1 MSMLEKIILLVTA
14 LAFIGFGIRT
24 IIRREDSSP
33 FSPFDRADDGGY
45 EGDGDDKP
53 ATGFWAVL
61 IGLAEIAVGIY
72 LLIYREWP
80 W

>member
-1 MSMLEKIILLVTA
+1 MLEKILLLVTA

-24 IIRREDSSP
+24 IVRREDSSP
-33 FSPFDRADDGGY
+33 FSPFERDDEDDDG
-45 EGDGDDKP
+45 KP

-61 IGLAEIAVGIY
+61 IGLAEIAVGAY